1 MTFQSFWYN
10 AQISEDF
17 VNFIEKDISKEYFS
31 ILNQSEVGNSKKTKR
46 IDLNKRNSQCAWI
59 PANHWVAGLIW
70 HYVKMANDKNFLYD
84 LSNIDGN
91 ALQYTVYEEGQYYS
105 WHQDVYL
112 GQMYQIQA
120 DKANLSSQTQLLEDF
135 ANTNLERVRKLSFS
149 LLLNDDY
156 EGGQFQFLNENS
168 ELYEPPKEKGT
179 IIIFDSRTRHRVRP
193 VKKGVRKSIVGWV
206 VGPRWK

>member
-10 AQISEDF
+10 TKISEDF
-17 VNFIEKDISKEYFS
+17 VNLIEKDISKEYS
-31 ILNQSEVGNSKKTKR
+31 LQLNQSKIGGNKSK
-46 IDLNKRNSQCAWI
+46 INLNKRDSQSSWI

-70 HYVKMANDKNFLYD
+70 HYVKMANDQNFLYD
-84 LSNIDGN
+84 ISNIDGN
-91 ALQYTVYEEGQYYS
+91 SLQYTVYEEGQFYS
-105 WHQDVYL
+105 WHQDGYL
-112 GQMYQIQA
+112 STMYSIQA
-120 DKANLSSQTQLLEDF
+120 SNANLSDQTQLLEDF

-156 EGGQFQFLNENS
+156 EGGEFQFLNENS
-168 ELYEPPKEKGT
+168 ELYEPPKERGT

-193 VKKGVRKSIVGWV
+193 IKKGVRKSIVGWV